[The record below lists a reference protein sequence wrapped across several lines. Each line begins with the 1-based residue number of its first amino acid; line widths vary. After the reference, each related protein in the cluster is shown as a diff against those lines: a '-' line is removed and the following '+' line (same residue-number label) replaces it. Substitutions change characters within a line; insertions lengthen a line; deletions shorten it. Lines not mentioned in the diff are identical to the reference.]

1 MKVNVKHSGGL
12 CFLFL
17 PYKLTVRLTHDLTTT
32 TIAAAAAAAATT
44 TTTTTTTTT
53 SEHYY

>member
-32 TIAAAAAAAATT
+32 TIAAAAAAATT